1 MPFLFVSIRQLADSL
16 ASFTAIV
23 TDNQRSAELTPKPC
37 HLLILPRFNQGV

>member
-23 TDNQRSAELTPKPC
+23 TDNQLATC
-37 HLLILPRFNQGV
+37 